1 MTNDLLETYRL
12 RDLIDSKVEYRLKLE
27 NLAQGQAARLGGGGE
42 AKSDRVGSLAAEMA
56 DVDAEIESLI
66 HQLADAS
73 GKMRKRIGLIEN
85 KDLRL
90 ILELRYLNQL
100 RWDEVAWKMG
110 YSLRHIYRLHNE
122 AVSEYEKLG

>member
-1 MTNDLLETYRL
+1 MTKDLLETYRL

-27 NLAQGQAARLGGGGE
+27 NLAQGQAARLGGGGG
-42 AKSDRVGSLAAEMA
+42 AKSDKVGSLAAEMA

-122 AVSEYEKLG
+122 AVGEYEKLG